1 MSTEPA
7 IQRVC
12 NESARGVYFIA
23 GTMALLGLV
32 VAYTVVL
39 DAAVLAGLGFW
50 LQRSR
55 SRVPAALILAMG
67 AANSLLALM
76 NLAGFKSAVHP
87 SPISA
92 ALFVWLGARA
102 LLAINRAAATALE
115 HKRPAQQASPLIRA
129 IDGNGP
135 PLGEPNDQA

>member
-1 MSTEPA
+1 MPTEPD

-12 NESARGVYFIA
+12 DESARGVYFIA

-32 VAYTVVL
+32 LGYTMVF
-39 DAAVLAGLGFW
+39 DAAILAGLGFW

-55 SRVPAALILAMG
+55 SRVPAALILAVG
-67 AANSLLALM
+67 AANSVLALM
-76 NLAGFKSAVHP
+76 NLAGFKSAVRP

-102 LLAINRAAATALE
+102 LLAINRATSTAPA
-115 HKRPAQQASPLIRA
+115 HGRHAAQQADEADKGRA
-129 IDGNGP
+129 G
-135 PLGEPNDQA
+135 